1 MRNSSLLNLGGW
13 SLSVLMSVVAS
24 AQLYTCTVTGVV
36 SDPSGAVIPDAKVE
50 LVDQTKGYSFTA
62 KTDATGRFLF
72 NSASPGTYKI
82 SVEAQGFQTATQ
94 SAIKLDV
101 NQNVTV

>member
-1 MRNSSLLNLGGW
+1 
-13 SLSVLMSVVAS
+13 MSVVAS

-50 LVDQTKGYSFTA
+50 LVDQAKGYSFTA

-72 NSASPGTYKI
+72 NSASPLIAHRREPTRSLLRRRVSKPQPKAP
-82 SVEAQGFQTATQ
+82 S
-94 SAIKLDV
+94 SSM
-101 NQNVTV
+101 